1 MKLQKLIAV
10 ALSTCIV
17 MGSQAAETKVDAVA
31 AIVNNAVVLE
41 SEVDEMVARVKS
53 NAAKQQQTLPSDR
66 ALRTQAMDRLILTSL
81 QMQMAKRM
89 GLQITDPQ
97 LDQTIQNIA
106 AEQKMTL
113 EQFRAQVV
121 QEEGSYEAFR
131 ERLRE
136 EITSGEV
143 MRANVQRRI
152 YVSPQ
157 EIDTVTRLMEEQGA
171 SNEEYNIGHILIALP
186 SQPDAAQMKEAEEKA
201 NKVMELLAK
210 GNDFKRIAMNSSSA
224 ETALEGGDMGWLNIN
239 EMPTLFA
246 DQIRGKKKKDLIGP
260 LRSGAGFHIL
270 TIFDIRGSNVVEFEE
285 VSARH
290 ILIKPSII
298 ISEDKAKNMLAQ
310 FVKDFKAGKADF
322 AKFAIEHSED
332 PGSKLKGGEL
342 GWADPTSYVPAFRD
356 TLATMK
362 KNEISEPFRSDFGW
376 HIIQLHDRRTV
387 DATAEKKREQVTRL
401 IYNRRYN
408 EESSNF
414 MRELRDQAFIEIL
427 AETE

>member
-17 MGSQAAETKVDAVA
+17 MGSQAAETKIDAVA
-31 AIVNNAVVLE
+31 AVVNNSVVLE

-66 ALRTQAMDRLILTSL
+66 ALRTQAMDRLVLTSL

-106 AEQKMTL
+106 GEQNMSL

-136 EITSGEV
+136 EITIGEV
-143 MRANVQRRI
+143 MRANIQRRI
-152 YVSPQ
+152 YISPQ

-186 SQPDAAQMKEAEEKA
+186 SQPDAAQMKDAEERA
-201 NKVMELLAK
+201 NKVMELLNS

-246 DQIRGKKKKDLIGP
+246 DQIRGRKKKDLIGP

-270 TIFDIRGSNVVEFEE
+270 TIFDIRGSNV
-285 VSARH
+285 S
-290 ILIKPSII
+290 
-298 ISEDKAKNMLAQ
+298 
-310 FVKDFKAGKADF
+310 
-322 AKFAIEHSED
+322 
-332 PGSKLKGGEL
+332 
-342 GWADPTSYVPAFRD
+342 
-356 TLATMK
+356 
-362 KNEISEPFRSDFGW
+362 
-376 HIIQLHDRRTV
+376 
-387 DATAEKKREQVTRL
+387 
-401 IYNRRYN
+401 
-408 EESSNF
+408 
-414 MRELRDQAFIEIL
+414 
-427 AETE
+427 